1 MWSFTLLL
9 VLQELWTYQGFF
21 LVASKLYNPLWT
33 AKMTKMHHE
42 NPKYPKTT
50 TIPTTSF
57 KMTKIPLNPQN
68 KKSTL
73 ETIENDLNIPK
84 QSQITLS
91 FLDFAGILVGLK
103 FFCSF
108 WSILWHFSHFC
119 NVEVYILIILD
130 VWDTL
135 TVYEI
140 LTFRCS
146 L

>member
-1 MWSFTLLL
+1 
-9 VLQELWTYQGFF
+9 
-21 LVASKLYNPLWT
+21 
-33 AKMTKMHHE
+33 MHHE

-50 TIPTTSF
+50 TIPTASF

-108 WSILWHFSHFC
+108 WSILWHFSNFC

-130 VWDTL
+130 VWGTL

-140 LTFRCS
+140 LTFCCS
-146 L
+146 LQPLLGVFWSVSSHFSHSRRLQGILFILAMLICIF